1 MHYQIQIDS
10 NMEPITFEK
19 LPQAVTLLFDK
30 LSNIEK
36 MLLENQNN
44 SQSTNDELLTIQQAG
59 AYLNLSV
66 PTMYGLTQRA
76 EVPFMKKSK
85 RLYFSK
91 AELLDWLQKGRCKTI
106 AETNQQASNYF
117 SKKKGGFNA

>member
-1 MHYQIQIDS
+1 M
-10 NMEPITFEK
+10 NNPFESIEAR
-19 LPQAVTLLFDK
+19 LNNIETLLLDIK
-30 LSNIEK
+30 HKSSEGINTASNE
-36 MLLENQNN
+36 
-44 SQSTNDELLTIQQAG
+44 ELLTIQEAG

-91 AELLDWLQKGRCKTI
+91 AELLDWLQKGRCKTL
-106 AETNQQASNYF
+106 AETSKEASQYLN
-117 SKKKGGFNA
+117 KKKGGFNA

>member
-1 MHYQIQIDS
+1 
-10 NMEPITFEK
+10 METLTFDK

-36 MLLENQNN
+36 MLLENHNN

-91 AELLDWLQKGRCKTI
+91 AELLDWLQKGKRKTL
-106 AETNQQASNYF
+106 AETANEANNYLN
-117 SKKKGGFNA
+117 KKKGGFNA

>member
-1 MHYQIQIDS
+1 MNDL
-10 NMEPITFEK
+10 TFDK
-19 LPQAVTLLFDK
+19 LPQAVILLFDK

-44 SQSTNDELLTIQQAG
+44 SQSNNDELLTIQEAG

-91 AELLDWLQKGRCKTI
+91 SQLLEWLHTGKRKTL
-106 AETNQQASNYF
+106 AETSKEASQYLN
-117 SKKKGGFNA
+117 KKKGGFNA